1 MTVKSQMI
9 NSRKIFAVC
18 CDGIL
23 VYVRYIIS
31 LQTNYTASS
40 LPAHPARD
48 VSVGEIE
55 AQQSSRSPTSASPTP
70 SASPP
75 SPSYHP
81 EAVFEISEVT
91 VKTGRNKGK
100 AVKRISLVLGNHV
113 FKRNKK
119 LANGKI
125 IFTCNGCEKQGH
137 YLSAVVGTEDEEADK
152 YYLIRAPHITQHT
165 CWISSNHLAIR
176 KAKEEMYEMVLK
188 EPTRGIQEMR
198 LRL

>member
-1 MTVKSQMI
+1 MTDR
-9 NSRKIFAVC
+9 NF
-18 CDGIL
+18 
-23 VYVRYIIS
+23 
-31 LQTNYTASS
+31 
-40 LPAHPARD
+40 D
-48 VSVGEIE
+48 VSVDEIE
-55 AQQSSRSPTSASPTP
+55 AQQSSLTSGTPKP

-81 EAVFEISEVT
+81 EAVFEIFEVT

-119 LANGKI
+119 FANGKI

-137 YLSAVVGTEDEEADK
+137 YLSAVVGTEADK

-188 EPTRGIQEMR
+188 EPTRGLQEIYEVVR
-198 LRL
+198 QR